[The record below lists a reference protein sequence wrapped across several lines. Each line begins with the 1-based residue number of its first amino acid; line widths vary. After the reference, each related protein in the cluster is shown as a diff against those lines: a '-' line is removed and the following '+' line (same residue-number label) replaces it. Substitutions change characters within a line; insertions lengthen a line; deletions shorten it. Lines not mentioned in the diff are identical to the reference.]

1 MILFYYLVFTLGTS
15 QVLRHMLKTDE
26 TILQSWA
33 MFTAV
38 FTMLLSILWSVW
50 FVISTII
57 GFFGG

>member
-1 MILFYYLVFTLGTS
+1 MILFYYLMFTLGTS

-26 TILQSWA
+26 TILQSWV

-50 FVISTII
+50 FVFSTII